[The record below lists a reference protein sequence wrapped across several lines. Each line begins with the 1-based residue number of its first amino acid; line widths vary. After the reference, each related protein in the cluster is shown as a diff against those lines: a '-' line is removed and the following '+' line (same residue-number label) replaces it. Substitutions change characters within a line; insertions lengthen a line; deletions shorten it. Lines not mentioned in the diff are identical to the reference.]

1 MATFGLCIQFML
13 QLLFRVFQNT
23 HLSYSLV
30 LSFNFYG
37 FCISFSL
44 HMNGKWDLICHLLGA
59 MSGSEQGH
67 STWWCVFDCCHGSSS
82 CEKRK
87 PKISKNAQRKICIT
101 ISWYFVFLGEF
112 FFYLILVKMINHSSL
127 ENNVF
132 HWRWS
137 LLKLCLKSFYE
148 RATFNICS
156 KDSDMSE

>member
-1 MATFGLCIQFML
+1 MWVEPSNSSDCVYSTRAGKW
-13 QLLFRVFQNT
+13 LLSDHVYNSCCNSYLGSFRIRISHT
-23 HLSYSLV
+23 HLYLV
-30 LSFNFYG
+30 LTFMVSAFL
-37 FCISFSL
+37 SVL

-112 FFYLILVKMINHSSL
+112 F
-127 ENNVF
+127 
-132 HWRWS
+132 
-137 LLKLCLKSFYE
+137 LLNFS
-148 RATFNICS
+148 
-156 KDSDMSE
+156 